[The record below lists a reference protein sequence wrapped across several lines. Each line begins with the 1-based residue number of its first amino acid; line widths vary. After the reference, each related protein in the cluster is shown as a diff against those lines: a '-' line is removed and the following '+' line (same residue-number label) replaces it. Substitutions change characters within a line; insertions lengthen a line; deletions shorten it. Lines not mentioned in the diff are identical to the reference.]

1 MTVSPGLELPI
12 ASVLA
17 SADLKILK
25 RSPYIHHMKPS
36 LIMFLV
42 SCLLA
47 VETVYAQQEV
57 DNYASQ
63 RQLMI
68 EEIASDA
75 SRLVRYIDKD
85 SVSDR
90 VMQAM
95 ATVPRHLFMPAEMR
109 DEAYENRPLP
119 IGYGQTISQ
128 PYIVALMT
136 DLLQPRPDHK
146 VLEIGTGSG
155 YQAAVLSGL
164 VQEVYSIEIIE
175 QLGHT
180 AKQVLKQLEYDNV
193 STRIADG
200 YDGWPEHAPFDSII
214 VTAGISHIPPPL
226 VKQLKNGG
234 TMVIPVGTRFQT
246 QQLTLVKKD
255 HSGAVT
261 TKQILPVIFV
271 PFTGGH

>member
-1 MTVSPGLELPI
+1 MNHSRI
-12 ASVLA
+12 F
-17 SADLKILK
+17 
-25 RSPYIHHMKPS
+25 
-36 LIMFLV
+36 FLF

-47 VETVYAQQEV
+47 LPAVYAEEV
-57 DNYASQ
+57 DKYASQ

-75 SRLVRYIDKD
+75 RRLVRHIDKD
-85 SVSDR
+85 SVSDS

-95 ATVPRHLFMPAEMR
+95 GTVPRHEFIPPEMR
-109 DEAYENRPLP
+109 ADAYDNRPLP

-164 VQEVYSIEIIE
+164 VKEMYSIEIIE

-180 AKQVLKQLEYDNV
+180 AKQVLKDLGYDNV

-214 VTAGISHIPPPL
+214 VTAAISHIPPPL

-255 HSGAVT
+255 HSGAIT